1 MLVYHYKWE
10 TRVETPTTWVFVG
23 NETSFLTSARSS
35 KATVMHMT
43 WSWRTWSLPSLPVLS
58 ALCPWPTTPWSCVWE
73 WSSTAVNG
81 SVSHDTQSGTW
92 NFNQTIFLHYT
103 LYSNMMWANTES
115 AECSF
120 WPACFRWPDVLQHS
134 RWTPNDLQRPGCLLQ
149 WLCVR
154 WSISWKVW
162 V

>member
-1 MLVYHYKWE
+1 MGKHEQLEYLWEMRHLSSPLPDHRRQQQCIWRGPEGPGASHHCPFCPLYARDRPLHDRVYESGALRLWMARLVM
-10 TRVETPTTWVFVG
+10 TLRVEH
-23 NETSFLTSARSS
+23 ETSTKRY
-35 KATVMHMT
+35 
-43 WSWRTWSLPSLPVLS
+43 
-58 ALCPWPTTPWSCVWE
+58 
-73 WSSTAVNG
+73 
-81 SVSHDTQSGTW
+81 
-92 NFNQTIFLHYT
+92 ILHYT

-115 AECSF
+115 AACSL